1 MRPRAWRWNSATLR
15 LSSSE
20 LICRLTADC
29 ERFSVSPA
37 WVKLPASATAWK
49 ILSLSQSIMDC
60 PFYGPREPHDALC
73 GPTSLRRLG
82 GLVLVGGQETLSLQ
96 RRHAA
101 HAGGGYR
108 LAEHLV
114 LHVAGGEHAGNL
126 GRGAV
131 RSCDEIALIVER
143 QLALEELGRGR
154 VADGDEE
161 AVTGDLLH
169 LPGLHVADPDAGNAG
184 GLAGAQH
191 FLDSRI
197 PDDADL
203 RIAEQALLHD
213 LLGAQMVAA

>member
-60 PFYGPREPHDALC
+60 PLMAPAHGLRPQLFC
-73 GPTSLRRLG
+73 SLRCIVLMGCQESLG
-82 GLVLVGGQETLSLQ
+82 FE

-101 HAGGGYR
+101 HAGGGHR

-114 LHVAGGEHAGNL
+114 LHVARGE
-126 GRGAV
+126 
-131 RSCDEIALIVER
+131 
-143 QLALEELGRGR
+143 
-154 VADGDEE
+154 
-161 AVTGDLLH
+161 
-169 LPGLHVADPDAGNAG
+169 DAR
-184 GLAGAQH
+184 
-191 FLDSRI
+191 D
-197 PDDADL
+197 
-203 RIAEQALLHD
+203 
-213 LLGAQMVAA
+213 

>member
-60 PFYGPREPHDALC
+60 PFYGPGERHNAPS
-73 GPTSLRRLG
+73 GPTSFRRLG
-82 GLVLVGGQETLSLQ
+82 GLMLVGGEETLGLQ

-101 HAGGGYR
+101 HAGGGHR

-131 RSCDEIALIVER
+131 RLGEEITFVVER
-143 QLALEELGRGR
+143 QLALEEL
-154 VADGDEE
+154 
-161 AVTGDLLH
+161 
-169 LPGLHVADPDAGNAG
+169 
-184 GLAGAQH
+184 
-191 FLDSRI
+191 
-197 PDDADL
+197 
-203 RIAEQALLHD
+203 
-213 LLGAQMVAA
+213 